1 MAEGLSAYLGD
12 KWLQMLGGT
21 AYTAPGAVYIGLH
34 TGNPGAS
41 GTSAVS
47 SVTTR
52 MAVTWG
58 TAAAGAVAESNTP
71 TWSSWAGTNGEVVTD
86 ISCWD
91 ASTSGNFLFSAL
103 LAASKTMAT
112 GDTIEITALS
122 VSMSPMAA

>member
-1 MAEGLSAYLGD
+1 MAEGLASFLGN
-12 KWLQMLGGT
+12 KWLQMFSGT
-21 AYTAPGAVYIGLH
+21 AFTAPTSVWIGLH

-41 GTSAVS
+41 GTSNLS

-58 TAAAGAVAESNTP
+58 TAAAGAIAESNTP

-91 ASTSGNFLFSAL
+91 ASTAGNFYFSAL
-103 LAASKTMAT
+103 LASSKTMAT
-112 GDTIEITALS
+112 GDALQLTTLS
-122 VSMSPMAA
+122 VSFSPIAA

>member
-12 KWLQMLGGT
+12 KWLQMLGAT
-21 AYTAPGAVYIGLH
+21 AFTAPGAVYIGLH

-41 GTSAVS
+41 GTSNLS

-58 TAAAGAVAESNTP
+58 TAAAGAIAESNTP

-91 ASTSGNFLFSAL
+91 ASTTGNFYFSAL
-103 LAASKTMAT
+103 LASSKTMAT
-112 GDTIEITALS
+112 GDALQLTTLS
-122 VSMSPMAA
+122 VSFTPVAA